1 MSMFPE
7 AEKILN
13 SIEDEIDLIPPHLA
27 EWWLNYL
34 KSHKQHYLNLL
45 SFLGKDREIKILE
58 VGSVPGHFTILLKN
72 LGYNIHGLDIDPSR
86 ITKLIEKH
94 NIQITKTDIEVEK
107 LPFSTESFDLI
118 LFTEI
123 LEHLRINPLD
133 ALSEV
138 TRVLKKNGRLVIS
151 TPNISPQMRLACLV
165 LDYDYMGDPVKEFS
179 KLKKLGH
186 MGHIRLYS
194 VKELQKLLDY
204 AKLRLIS
211 IDYKGSISIPNWK
224 VLPIQI
230 LFLFIGKHHSKN
242 KFRDLVYVVAKRKL

>member
-1 MSMFPE
+1 MAMFPE

-13 SIEDEIDLIPPHLA
+13 SLEDEIDLIQPHLA

-72 LGYNIHGLDIDPSR
+72 LGYNIHGVDIDPSR

-123 LEHLRINPLD
+123 LEHLRINPFD
-133 ALSEV
+133 
-138 TRVLKKNGRLVIS
+138 
-151 TPNISPQMRLACLV
+151 
-165 LDYDYMGDPVKEFS
+165 
-179 KLKKLGH
+179 
-186 MGHIRLYS
+186 
-194 VKELQKLLDY
+194 
-204 AKLRLIS
+204 
-211 IDYKGSISIPNWK
+211 
-224 VLPIQI
+224 
-230 LFLFIGKHHSKN
+230 N
-242 KFRDLVYVVAKRKL
+242 KAAVVALP